1 MTAMTLRLRPR
12 RQRGAVGVLSPI
24 LLIIFLAIGAMAI
37 DIAHLFVVRNELQN
51 AADAAAL
58 AGAAGL
64 YPANPKPNWSNGVA
78 QGTSAVKLNAS
89 DNTKLTGGTVQAGY
103 WNLTGSPAGM
113 QSQSIT
119 PGSND
124 VAGVQVTVTRS
135 PGNNGGPVSG
145 WLTWVFNGGA
155 ASIQATAV
163 AVIAAPGS
171 ANPGSLFPVALN
183 KCLFDLYWNYTTGQP
198 LNDPSTGQ
206 PYVIDIN
213 TSYPPSSMTCASGE
227 WTGFNGPTDA
237 STEKSLVSSGN
248 PTNISIG
255 ENINISTGVK
265 TSVYNAIPPLPLT
278 VTMPVVS
285 PLTPGAT
292 SPVYAFA
299 GFTITKIV
307 TNGSHSYIE
316 GHFTANQKVV
326 NSGGGSGTYYGAYV
340 PPRLAN

>member
-1 MTAMTLRLRPR
+1 MTAKTLRPRTR
-12 RQRGAVGVLSPI
+12 RQRGAVGIIAPM
-24 LLIIFLAIGAMAI
+24 LLIVFLSIGVMAV

-89 DNTKLTGGTVQAGY
+89 DSAKLTGGTVQAGY

-113 QSQSIT
+113 QAQSIT

-124 VAGVQVTVTRS
+124 VPGVQVIVTRS

-237 STEKSLVSSGN
+237 ATEKNLVSSGN
-248 PTNISIG
+248 PTNVSIG